1 MLLMLRIIVTTL
13 IGLAISAH
21 AEVNPTGTWKIEIE
35 LPNGQTYYPEA
46 TIREKGGGLEG
57 AYYSQTADQTSPLED
72 VRLESG
78 SQLHFTFNN
87 NAGIMLKYVGGIDG
101 NQMDGMAFVDFR
113 GQKFKS
119 EFSATR
125 EVKVSSLA
133 GTWNTEMKRDGN
145 TTTNTFKLSVGEDG
159 EISGTFGKDATKEI
173 EAVKLEDGVLTF
185 SIKRQY
191 SGNDFVMNYRGQ
203 IEGDEIRG
211 EVIIKAGGVERRKYP
226 WKAKKVN

>member
-1 MLLMLRIIVTTL
+1 MGKVALITGGRSG
-13 IGLAISAH
+13 IGLACAQKLS
-21 AEVNPTGTWKIEIE
+21 ETGYDVVTAQRSPAANFYSIEAD
-35 LPNGQTYYPEA
+35 LSDPE
-46 TIREKGGGLEG
+46 TPQKVIQQVIDRHG
-57 AYYSQTADQTSPLED
+57 
-72 VRLESG
+72 RLDA
-78 SQLHFTFNN
+78 LIN